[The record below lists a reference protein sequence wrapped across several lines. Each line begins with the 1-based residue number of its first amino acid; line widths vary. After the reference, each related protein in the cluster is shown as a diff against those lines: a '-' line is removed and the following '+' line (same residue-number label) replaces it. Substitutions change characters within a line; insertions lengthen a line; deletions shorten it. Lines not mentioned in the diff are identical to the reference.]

1 MSSSPSSSL
10 ARWAFTK
17 PKRPLRVIW
26 LTGERTV
33 AIVSPGMDR
42 EPVIEGVIFDLDG
55 VLIDSERVWDRARR
69 ETVERAGGRWSERA
83 STDMLGMSA
92 PEWSA
97 YLRDAL
103 AVPLD
108 APEINRRV
116 LAAVTAQLQ
125 RELPLMPGACAA
137 VHRVARRWPL
147 GLASSSNRGVIDLVL
162 EKSGLTRSFAAT
174 VSSEEVEHGKPAPD
188 VYLAAAHALAVDPRR
203 TVAIEDSANGI
214 RSADAAGMVV
224 VAVPNREFPPAP
236 DALALASLSVDTLDR
251 LRPEALERTA
261 REHIARARV
270 GCGGRARPA

>member
-1 MSSSPSSSL
+1 
-10 ARWAFTK
+10 
-17 PKRPLRVIW
+17 
-26 LTGERTV
+26 
-33 AIVSPGMDR
+33 MDR
-42 EPVIEGVIFDLDG
+42 EPMIEGVIFDLDG

-108 APEINRRV
+108 AQEINRRV
-116 LAAVTAQLQ
+116 LASVTAQLR
-125 RELPLMPGACAA
+125 RELPLMPGASAA
-137 VHRVARRWPL
+137 VHRLARRWPL

-162 EKSGLTRSFAAT
+162 EESGLARSFAAT

-188 VYLAAAHALAVDPRR
+188 VYLAAANVLAVDPCR
-203 TVAIEDSANGI
+203 TMAIEDSANGI
-214 RSADAAGMVV
+214 RSADAAGMAV

-236 DALALASLSVDTLDR
+236 DALALAALCIDTLDR
-251 LRPEALERTA
+251 LRPQALERIA
-261 REHIARARV
+261 RERVARARV
-270 GCGGRARPA
+270 GRGGRARSA